1 MYRLVNASKLLKLSR
16 LKIRNIREI
25 SVSNRLCDDDD
36 DVIDDGPRELG
47 IDESWKPPRIEFDPD
62 DNPIYKTYKESI
74 EEDDFYDEEILYKP
88 KNVKDVEN
96 AESGNFKCG
105 EFQGWGEDDQ
115 IDKMFFPEWRTSYS
129 IRDRY
134 TVRPNSSY
142 LEEVYHGH
150 WDQIKRDEDEIE
162 KVMDMKWDEY
172 VDMFGFTPAEYIGSP
187 AYKAKYGENQKCWH
201 DHVKN
206 RKQHWWGQSPRKNCY
221 APAHT
226 TQNACPLHR
235 DYMLLPHYKNIPLIE
250 QFICEFTGNPV
261 APLRSGLC
269 LQATLE
275 IDWALQLA
283 YDKGYLLQPFRMYK
297 PGDGWGLE
305 RPDYSEKLFRID
317 RTQHFRKSQ
326 N

>member
-1 MYRLVNASKLLKLSR
+1 MYRLVNASKFLKISR
-16 LKIRNIREI
+16 SKIRNIRQI
-25 SVSNRLCDDDD
+25 SVSNRLCDDNDD
-36 DVIDDGPRELG
+36 AIDDGPRELG

-74 EEDDFYDEEILYKP
+74 ETDDFYDEEILYQP
-88 KNVKDVEN
+88 KNVKDVDD
-96 AESGNFKCG
+96 AECGKFLEG
-105 EFQGWGEDDQ
+105 EFQGWGEKDQ
-115 IDKMFFPEWRTSYS
+115 IDQMFFPEWRTSYS
-129 IRDRY
+129 SRDRY
-134 TVRPNSSY
+134 IVRPNSSY

-150 WDQIKRDEDEIE
+150 WDQIKRDEDEVE
-162 KVMDMKWDEY
+162 KFMDMKWDEY

-187 AYKAKYGENQKCWH
+187 SYKAKYGDNEKCWH

-206 RKQHWWGQSPRKNCY
+206 RKQHWVPQGQRRACY
-221 APAHT
+221 TPAHI
-226 TQNACPLHR
+226 TQNCCPLHR
-235 DYMLLPHYKNIPLIE
+235 DYMLLPHYKNIPLIK

-269 LQATLE
+269 YQATLE

-283 YDKGYLLQPFRMYK
+283 YDKGYLLQPFRLYK

-305 RPDYSEKLFRID
+305 RPDYSEKLFRLD
-317 RTQHFRKSQ
+317 HTEHFRKTE

>member
-1 MYRLVNASKLLKLSR
+1 MYRLVNASKFLKISR
-16 LKIRNIREI
+16 SKIRNIRQI
-25 SVSNRLCDDDD
+25 SISNRLCDDNDD
-36 DVIDDGPRELG
+36 AIDDGPRELG

-74 EEDDFYDEEILYKP
+74 ETDDFYDEEILYQP
-88 KNVKDVEN
+88 KNVRDVDD
-96 AESGNFKCG
+96 AECGKFLEG
-105 EFQGWGEDDQ
+105 EFQGWGEKDQ
-115 IDKMFFPEWRTSYS
+115 IDQMFFPEWRTSYS
-129 IRDRY
+129 SRDRY
-134 TVRPNSSY
+134 IVRPNSSY

-150 WDQIKRDEDEIE
+150 WDQIKRDEDEVE
-162 KVMDMKWDEY
+162 KFMDMKWDEY

-187 AYKAKYGENQKCWH
+187 SYKAKYGDNEKCWH

-206 RKQHWWGQSPRKNCY
+206 RKQHWVPQGQRRACY
-221 APAHT
+221 TPAHI
-226 TQNACPLHR
+226 TQNCCPLHR
-235 DYMLLPHYKNIPLIE
+235 DYMLLPHYKNIPLIK

-269 LQATLE
+269 YQATLE

-283 YDKGYLLQPFRMYK
+283 YDKGYLLQPFRLYK

-305 RPDYSEKLFRID
+305 RPDYSEKLFRLD
-317 RTQHFRKSQ
+317 HTEHFRKTE